1 LPNAHYQS
9 PTNRLEHSLVHN
21 RPTNRL
27 PTTPTHRNLLR
38 SPTQKGGQ
46 IMTIPIT
53 TNLIARE
60 HGIEQERKRTH
71 YAIEAHKAMIVD
83 RINQTHSELIKQ
95 AFTITIIELEELQRT
110 LKETK

>member
-1 LPNAHYQS
+1 
-9 PTNRLEHSLVHN
+9 
-21 RPTNRL
+21 
-27 PTTPTHRNLLR
+27 
-38 SPTQKGGQ
+38 
-46 IMTIPIT
+46 MTIPIT

-71 YAIEAHKAMIVD
+71 YAIEAHKAMLVD

-110 LKETK
+110 LKEIR

>member
-1 LPNAHYQS
+1 
-9 PTNRLEHSLVHN
+9 
-21 RPTNRL
+21 
-27 PTTPTHRNLLR
+27 
-38 SPTQKGGQ
+38 
-46 IMTIPIT
+46 MTIPIT

-83 RINQTHSELIKQ
+83 RINQTHSDLIKQ
-95 AFTITIIELEELQRT
+95 AFTITLIELDELQRT

>member
-1 LPNAHYQS
+1 
-9 PTNRLEHSLVHN
+9 
-21 RPTNRL
+21 
-27 PTTPTHRNLLR
+27 
-38 SPTQKGGQ
+38 
-46 IMTIPIT
+46 MTIPIT

-110 LKETK
+110 LKEIR

>member
-1 LPNAHYQS
+1 
-9 PTNRLEHSLVHN
+9 
-21 RPTNRL
+21 
-27 PTTPTHRNLLR
+27 
-38 SPTQKGGQ
+38 
-46 IMTIPIT
+46 MTMPIT

-83 RINQTHSELIKQ
+83 RINQTHSDLIKQ
-95 AFTITIIELEELQRT
+95 AFTITLIELEELQRT

>member
-1 LPNAHYQS
+1 
-9 PTNRLEHSLVHN
+9 
-21 RPTNRL
+21 
-27 PTTPTHRNLLR
+27 
-38 SPTQKGGQ
+38 
-46 IMTIPIT
+46 MTIPIT

-71 YAIEAHKAMIVD
+71 YAIEAHKAMLVD

>member
-1 LPNAHYQS
+1 
-9 PTNRLEHSLVHN
+9 
-21 RPTNRL
+21 
-27 PTTPTHRNLLR
+27 
-38 SPTQKGGQ
+38 
-46 IMTIPIT
+46 MTIPIT

-71 YAIEAHKAMIVD
+71 YAIEAHKAMLVD
-83 RINQTHSELIKQ
+83 RINNSHSDLIKQ

>member
-1 LPNAHYQS
+1 
-9 PTNRLEHSLVHN
+9 
-21 RPTNRL
+21 
-27 PTTPTHRNLLR
+27 
-38 SPTQKGGQ
+38 
-46 IMTIPIT
+46 MTIPIT

-71 YAIEAHKAMIVD
+71 YAIEAHKAMLVD
-83 RINQTHSELIKQ
+83 RINSTHSDLIKQ